1 MMMTALAALAATC
14 AESLFQS
21 ELSGKFAPYQFA
33 LRREVPDRD
42 RIECDQTDRFCFNA
56 VSVSSNSANA

>member
-1 MMMTALAALAATC
+1 VKVTSPFDDFRIFSIDPL
-14 AESLFQS
+14 S
-21 ELSGKFAPYQFA
+21 EQQLNIQVSDKFAPYQFA

-56 VSVSSNSANA
+56 VF